1 MPSILHIITSHFY
14 ILFQFN
20 EGQSL
25 MVSLQCKLYPEN
37 EVEHCHWGQALTW
50 LEYECKVEE
59 GTTHVDV
66 LKEKYL

>member
-1 MPSILHIITSHFY
+1 MLHIIAGIFLHF
-14 ILFQFN
+14 FQFDQ
-20 EGQSL
+20 GQSL

-37 EVEHCHWGQALTW
+37 EVEHCHWGQPLTW

>member
-1 MPSILHIITSHFY
+1 
-14 ILFQFN
+14 
-20 EGQSL
+20 

-37 EVEHCHWGQALTW
+37 EVEHCHWGQPLTR